1 MTEGIQLAGKFMKH
15 EKQKQYKKPGSLKRH
30 AHESV
35 KNISIYIPKIK
46 RYIL

>member
-15 EKQKQYKKPGSLKRH
+15 EKQKQNKKPGSLKRN